1 MSSREVFVTILTHTY
16 QVAAEAILVEEKE
29 AALSAAIEYA
39 KRTKEWHDNLTVY
52 KWWRALRI
60 IHEEKKSHTL
70 WNAHKPT
77 RT

>member
-1 MSSREVFVTILTHTY
+1 
-16 QVAAEAILVEEKE
+16 VEEKE
-29 AALSAAIEYA
+29 AALSAAIKYA